1 MAGWTNAGKDL
12 VLEDAFR
19 GVATVA
25 NYFVALCDSSVAPAY
40 DTATLGDL
48 SEVPDTQGYTEGG
61 YSLTPN
67 TTDFDVC
74 EVADTDDVKLQIK
87 DVVWTA
93 SGGTLPASGDGARY
107 AVLLGPN
114 ATPSARAVLAYWDLT
129 SNRQVSDGQT
139 LTLEDLEIRIN
150 EE

>member
-1 MAGWTNAGKDL
+1 MAGITNAGKDMIFE
-12 VLEDAFR
+12 VAFR
-19 GVATVA
+19 GVTIQT
-25 NYFVALCDSSVAPAY
+25 NYFVALCDDSAAPTYA
-40 DTATLGDL
+40 TATLSDL
-48 SEVPDTQGYTEGG
+48 GEVPDTQGYTEGG

-67 TTDFDVC
+67 VTDFDVC

-107 AVLLGPN
+107 AVLLDDN
-114 ATPSARAVLAYWDLT
+114 ATEASRVVYAYWDLT

-139 LTLEDLEIRIN
+139 LTLEDLELRLN
-150 EE
+150 ES

>member
-25 NYFVALCDSSVAPAY
+25 NYFVALVTDATAPTYA
-40 DTATLGDL
+40 TATLADL
-48 SEVPDTQGYTEGG
+48 TEIADTQGYTEGG

-67 TTDFDVC
+67 DTDFDVC
-74 EVADTDDVKLQIK
+74 AVADTDDVALQIK

-93 SGGTLPASGDGARY
+93 SGGPIPESGGDARY

-129 SNRQVSDGQT
+129 SGRSVSDGQT

-150 EE
+150 ES